1 MSLSIPKCGYNRNT
15 KREIIFGPHRLGGAN
30 FRHLYD
36 QQGLGQLTL
45 FLRNWRQ
52 NSEAGKL
59 LKCVVA
65 WAQYTTGMATPILE
79 TPAVALPHLEA
90 KWLKSLRQYLRDT
103 NAAIQVDSTG
113 QPQLERKHDGYI
125 MECIVQS
132 QQFSEKE
139 IVRLNYCRLFLNA
152 VTISDLTST
161 RGDRLDPGK
170 LVGQPSLDST
180 TSKWLDVLQDKP
192 SATEWELWTRANRL
206 WSDEEGKLYQ
216 PLGRWIQHLPDR
228 RIQHFAYQCHHNLFV
243 LRNQHGYIKY
253 RMSRSGTYKERT
265 GHDS

>member
-113 QPQLERKHDGYI
+113 LPQLERKHDGYI

-139 IVRLNYCRLFLNA
+139 IVRLN
-152 VTISDLTST
+152 
-161 RGDRLDPGK
+161 
-170 LVGQPSLDST
+170 
-180 TSKWLDVLQDKP
+180 
-192 SATEWELWTRANRL
+192 
-206 WSDEEGKLYQ
+206 
-216 PLGRWIQHLPDR
+216 
-228 RIQHFAYQCHHNLFV
+228 
-243 LRNQHGYIKY
+243 
-253 RMSRSGTYKERT
+253 
-265 GHDS
+265 